1 MSPQAAARERRWTR
15 LDASGWDAAVAQSP
29 CATPFHSRAWNEHV
43 ASCDARFEACAWRL
57 EGDSASELV
66 LAGVRR
72 RGAFRRGP
80 FGRFVASQPGVY
92 GGPLAR
98 SGALGLQGWRA
109 FVDSLPRAP
118 FGKLACFGNPH
129 DPLPQE
135 LLASM
140 PAKHFV
146 SAERSTLWVEL
157 EKLPEDALESYESN
171 CRRNTRKA
179 LREGIRVSRVTD
191 AAGAREYHTIY
202 LDSLRR
208 WGSDGERAYG
218 PEWFVSALERTGME
232 LWCARE
238 PGGRMAAGGLFLF
251 GARHVV
257 YWHGAMLEELAP
269 LRPANALHH
278 TLIEES
284 RRRGARFY
292 DFNPSAGL
300 AGVEAFKAGFG
311 PKSVSF
317 PTFEWRGGLASWLR
331 GSARA

>member
-1 MSPQAAARERRWTR
+1 MPPQAAARERRWTR

-43 ASCDARFEACAWRL
+43 ASNDARFEACAWSL
-57 EGDSASELV
+57 GGGPEGELV
-66 LAGVRR
+66 LPGVRR
-72 RGAFRRGP
+72 RGGLRRGP

-98 SGALGLQGWRA
+98 SGALGAAGWQA
-109 FVDSLPRAP
+109 FVDALPRAP
-118 FGKLACFGNPH
+118 FGRLACFGNPH
-129 DPLPQE
+129 DPLPE
-135 LLASM
+135 SVRSSFAG
-140 PAKHFV
+140 PNFA
-146 SAERSTLWVEL
+146 SAERTTMWVEL

-179 LREGIRVSRVTD
+179 LREGVRVSRVTD
-191 AAGAREYHTIY
+191 VAGAREYHTLY
-202 LDSLRR
+202 VDSLRR
-208 WGSDGERAYG
+208 WGSDGERSYG
-218 PEWFVSALERTGME
+218 PEWFVQALERPGLE

-278 TLIEES
+278 TLIEEA
-284 RRRGARFY
+284 RRRGASFY

-311 PKSVSF
+311 PTQVTF
-317 PTFEWRGGLASWLR
+317 PTFEWRGGLASWIR